1 MLKRM
6 ILMLIALVIVFGGVF
21 GYKAIGIYFMK
32 QYFAHYQPPPVS
44 VEVTTVQTHDW
55 QGRISAPAGLSA
67 IQGVTIS
74 NEVAGVVK
82 GIHFNSGDEVKQG
95 DLLISLD
102 DATEVADLAG
112 LKAKAEL
119 ARLTMNRE
127 AQLLKSNAA
136 AATNY
141 DTAHAEYEAALA
153 AVQSQQALIA
163 KKAIRAPFN
172 GLLGIRQI
180 NIGQYLT
187 AGTPIVTLQD
197 QRQLYA
203 DFTLPEQD
211 LPRIKVGLKVAIH
224 VDTYPKRMFDGTIT
238 AVAPQVES
246 STRNFQVQAT
256 LANPEH
262 LLRAGMFA
270 RVDVLLPAQRSV
282 LTLPSTAIAYNP
294 YGDAVF
300 LVKATKSAAGKQ
312 PLTVTRQFVITG
324 AERDGQ
330 VEITSGLQAGDRVV
344 TVGQLKLRNDSRIE
358 IVTGPAATRPAGATA
373 TRDNG

>member
-1 MLKRM
+1 MTKRM

-21 GYKAIGIYFMK
+21 GYKAIGTYFMK

-44 VEVTTVQTHDW
+44 VEVAPVQSRTWRD
-55 QGRISAPAGLSA
+55 RISAPAGLSA

-82 GIHFNSGDEVKQG
+82 NIHFQSGDEVNQG
-95 DLLISLD
+95 DLLVSLG

-119 ARLTMNRE
+119 TRLTRDRE
-127 AQLLKSNAA
+127 ARLLKSNAA

-141 DTAHAEYEAALA
+141 DSARAEYEAAVA
-153 AVQSQQALIA
+153 AVQAQQALIA
-163 KKAIRAPFN
+163 KKSIKAPFS
-172 GLLGIRQI
+172 GRLGIREI

-197 QRQLYA
+197 MHQLYA

-211 LPRIKVGLKVAIH
+211 LPRITKGLTTVVHI
-224 VDTYPKRMFDGTIT
+224 DTYPDRRFEGRIT
-238 AVAPQVES
+238 AVAPQVDS
-246 STRNFQVQAT
+246 SSRNFRVQAT
-256 LANPEH
+256 LDNPEG

-270 RVDVLLPAQRSV
+270 RVDVLLPARKSV
-282 LTLPSTAIAYNP
+282 LTVPSTAIAYNP

-300 LVKATKSAAGKQ
+300 LIKQGTGSKGKTQ
-312 PLTVTRQFVITG
+312 LTVTRQFVTTG
-324 AERDGQ
+324 AERDNR
-330 VEITSGLQAGDRVV
+330 VEITSGLKAGDRVV
-344 TVGQLKLRNDSRIE
+344 TVGQLKLRNGSRVE
-358 IVTGPAATRPAGATA
+358 IVKAPDGAQVTGTAAPG
-373 TRDNG
+373 NG